1 LALHGRMLT
10 SKDKK
15 LITDINT
22 GANASSE
29 ELRQRYPTK
38 VIHAFKGKIAFD
50 LHAQMVHLDEEWLEA
65 CSDIQRK
72 KSLLF
77 IVKQFTISKATLKN
91 PDKAPSKQIQRIFSI
106 LYTPCSET
114 PVRSKLMGKKWIKMV
129 DDLKEHD
136 LL

>member
-1 LALHGRMLT
+1 MLT

-15 LITDINT
+15 LITYINT
-22 GANASSE
+22 GANASE
-29 ELRQRYPTK
+29 ELRQRYPTT

-50 LHAQMVHLDEEWLEA
+50 LHAQMVHLDEKWLES
-65 CSDIQRK
+65 CSDRK

-77 IVKQFTISKATLKN
+77 IVKQLTISKATLKN
-91 PDKAPSKQIQRIFSI
+91 PDKTPSKQIERIFSI

-129 DDLKEHD
+129 EDLKEHD

>member
-1 LALHGRMLT
+1 MLT

-22 GANASSE
+22 GANASE
-29 ELRQRYPTK
+29 ELRQRYPTR

-50 LHAQMVHLDEEWLEA
+50 LHAQMVHLDEKWLES
-65 CSDIQRK
+65 CSDRK

-77 IVKQFTISKATLKN
+77 IVKQLTISKATLKN
-91 PDKAPSKQIQRIFSI
+91 PDKTPSKQIERIFSI

-129 DDLKEHD
+129 EDLKEHD